1 MRFALVLVLRAA
13 VAVTVIAMICGCASK
28 RRLARVEPAPAVEAP
43 AVEAPAVAREPAPL
57 VPVLPFECEDGT

>member
-43 AVEAPAVAREPAPL
+43 AVACEPAPL